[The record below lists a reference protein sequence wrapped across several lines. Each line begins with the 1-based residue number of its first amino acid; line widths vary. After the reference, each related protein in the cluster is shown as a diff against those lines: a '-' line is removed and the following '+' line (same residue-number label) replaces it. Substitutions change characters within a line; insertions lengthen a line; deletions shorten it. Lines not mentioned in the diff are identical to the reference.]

1 MARRNKA
8 KKRKVSPDSR
18 YGSVLLMRFIN
29 TIMKCG
35 KKSTAEKII
44 YEALSAIEK
53 KKIDEKDGISVFEV
67 AVENVTPSIEVRSRR
82 VGGATYQ
89 VPVEVR
95 KERAV
100 SLALRWVAKAAAS
113 ARKKSGKTSAD
124 CLQSEILDAYN
135 KRGGAFKMCE
145 EKYKMAE
152 ANKAFSHLRF

>member
-1 MARRNKA
+1 MARNNKA
-8 KKRKVSPDSR
+8 KKRTVPDSR
-18 YGSVLLMRFIN
+18 YGSILLMRFIN

-35 KKSTAEKII
+35 KKSIAEKIT
-44 YEALSAIEK
+44 YSALSLAEK
-53 KKIDEKDGISVFEV
+53 KIGKGALSIFET

-82 VGGATYQ
+82 IGGATYQ

-95 KERAV
+95 QDRAI
-100 SLALRWVAKAAAS
+100 SLALRWIARATS
-113 ARKKSGKTSAD
+113 ATRKKSGRTTVD

-135 KRGGAFKMCE
+135 KCGGGFKMCE

>member
-8 KKRKVSPDSR
+8 KKRTSPDSR

-29 TIMKCG
+29 IIMKCG
-35 KKSTAEKII
+35 KKSIAEKIA
-44 YEALSAIEK
+44 YSALSLAEK
-53 KKIDEKDGISVFEV
+53 KIGKDALSIFET

-82 VGGATYQ
+82 IGGATYQ
-89 VPVEVR
+89 VPVEIR
-95 KERAV
+95 QDRAI
-100 SLALRWVAKAAAS
+100 SLALRWIARATSA
-113 ARKKSGKTSAD
+113 ARKKSGRTTVH

-135 KRGGAFKMCE
+135 KCGGAFKMCE

>member
-8 KKRKVSPDSR
+8 KKRKITPDVR

-29 TIMKCG
+29 TLMKCG
-35 KKSTAEKII
+35 KKSIAEKIT
-44 YEALSAIEK
+44 YDALSLAEEK
-53 KKIDEKDGISVFEV
+53 IGKDGLLVFKA
-67 AVENVTPSIEVRSRR
+67 AVENVTPPVEVRSRR
-82 VGGATYQ
+82 IGGATYQ

-95 KERAV
+95 RDRAI
-100 SLALRWVAKAAAS
+100 SLALRWIVRATSA
-113 ARKKSGKTSAD
+113 ARKKSGKTTID

-152 ANKAFSHLRF
+152 ANKVFSHLRF

>member
-1 MARRNKA
+1 M
-8 KKRKVSPDSR
+8 
-18 YGSVLLMRFIN
+18 
-29 TIMKCG
+29 
-35 KKSTAEKII
+35 
-44 YEALSAIEK
+44 
-53 KKIDEKDGISVFEV
+53 
-67 AVENVTPSIEVRSRR
+67 ENVTPSIEVRSRR

-95 KERAV
+95 KDRAI
-100 SLALRWVAKAAAS
+100 SLALRWIAKAASA

-124 CLQSEILDAYN
+124 CLQSEIIDAYN

>member
-1 MARRNKA
+1 MARRNKT
-8 KKRKVSPDSR
+8 KKREISPDSR
-18 YGSVLLMRFIN
+18 YGSILLMRFIN
-29 TIMKCG
+29 VIMKCG
-35 KKSTAEKII
+35 KKSIAEKIV
-44 YEALSAIEK
+44 YGALSLAE
-53 KKIDEKDGISVFEV
+53 KKIDKSGISIFET

-95 KERAV
+95 KDRAI
-100 SLALRWVAKAAAS
+100 SLALRWIAKAASA

-124 CLQSEILDAYN
+124 CLQSEIIDAYN

>member
-8 KKRKVSPDSR
+8 KRRKVHPDSR

-35 KKSTAEKII
+35 KRSTAEKIT
-44 YEALSAIEK
+44 YKALSLAEK
-53 KKIDEKDGISVFEV
+53 KIGEGGLSIFET

-82 VGGATYQ
+82 IGGATYQ

-95 KERAV
+95 PSRAV
-100 SLALRWVAKAAAS
+100 SLALRWIAKAASA
-113 ARKKSGKTSAD
+113 ARKKSGKIFAD

-145 EKYKMAE
+145 EKYRMAE

>member
-8 KKRKVSPDSR
+8 RKREINPDSR

-29 TIMKCG
+29 VIMKCG
-35 KKSTAEKII
+35 KKSIAEKIV
-44 YEALSAIEK
+44 YDALSSAEK
-53 KKIDEKDGISVFEV
+53 KMDESGVSIFEA

-82 VGGATYQ
+82 IGGATYQ

-95 KERAV
+95 KDRAT
-100 SLALRWVAKAAAS
+100 SLALRWIAKAASA
-113 ARKKSGKTSAD
+113 ARKKGGKTSAD
-124 CLQSEILDAYN
+124 CLQSEIIDAYN
-135 KRGGAFKMCE
+135 KRGGAFKMYE

>member
-8 KKRKVSPDSR
+8 KKREISPDSR

-35 KKSTAEKII
+35 EKSIAEKII
-44 YEALSAIEK
+44 YGALSLAEK
-53 KKIDEKDGISVFEV
+53 KIGEGGLSIFET
-67 AVENVTPSIEVRSRR
+67 AVGNVTPSIEVRSRR
-82 VGGATYQ
+82 IGGATYQ

-95 KERAV
+95 RDRAI
-100 SLALRWVAKAAAS
+100 SLALRWIAKATSA
-113 ARKKSGKTSAD
+113 ARKKSGRTTVD

>member
-1 MARRNKA
+1 MARRSKA
-8 KKRKVSPDSR
+8 KNRKISPDVR

-29 TIMKCG
+29 ILMRCG
-35 KKSTAEKII
+35 KKSIAERIT
-44 YEALSAIEK
+44 YGALSLAEEK
-53 KKIDEKDGISVFEV
+53 VGKGGLLVFET
-67 AVENVTPSIEVRSRR
+67 AVENVTPPIEVRSRR
-82 VGGATYQ
+82 IGGATYQ

-95 KERAV
+95 QDRAV
-100 SLALRWVAKAAAS
+100 SLALRWIVKATSA
-113 ARKKSGKTSAD
+113 ARKKSGKTTID